1 MRFNNLIKAIP
12 FFSIFL
18 LILILS
24 ISNQNKNTKLRI
36 LIWNTPSLSLGS
48 YLAIS
53 TGTGF
58 ILAYSITRNLAKLNN
73 YQQKQ
78 QLIFKDNNKYAETNE
93 DIDKPM
99 KAIYD
104 NTLIERDIKDPS
116 PTITANFRI
125 IGRKE
130 RSYNDFLINNIQD
143 DESFESEDQY
153 HEQPVKEE
161 YINKVNSNSTDWNDQ
176 SFSDW

>member
-1 MRFNNLIKAIP
+1 MKLNYFIKYIPLIATIIIVLLLNITNNK
-12 FFSIFL
+12 
-18 LILILS
+18 
-24 ISNQNKNTKLRI
+24 ISTKLRI